1 MSLHE
6 QKCLVIEEICVCC
19 DIELF
24 LKNMK
29 KHSEF
34 HSVFIVFIPSGVFI
48 VNSQKVKNLVRYKI
62 LCMRLKLKWSEIF

>member
-6 QKCLVIEEICVCC
+6 QKCFVTEEICVCC

-29 KHSEF
+29 RAEF
-34 HSVFIVFIPSGVFI
+34 QSVFIVFIPSGVFA
-48 VNSQKVKNLVRYKI
+48 LVMHVCFYLLLTLR
-62 LCMRLKLKWSEIF
+62 R